1 MADGDKTATPES
13 SGPGAAHLLDIP
25 IEQEL
30 QESYLTY
37 AMSVIVSRAL
47 PDVRDGLKP
56 SQRRILV
63 AMHDLDLSPGA
74 HYRKC
79 AKICGDTSGNYHP
92 HGEAIVYPTLVR
104 LAQPFNMRYMLVDG
118 QGNFGSID
126 GYPAAAM
133 RYTEAR
139 MTRFAAEMLEDVGPE
154 TVDFVPNYDD
164 QRTEPTVLPS
174 KFPNLLVN
182 GSSGIAVG
190 MATSIPPHNLGEV
203 SSALVHLIENP
214 DCSIDD
220 LMKHIPGPD
229 FPTGGIICG
238 KAGIRR
244 GYRTGRGRV
253 VVRSKLDIETGK
265 GDRKSIIV
273 TEIPYQIQKRLLI
286 ERVAEVVKSGV
297 ITGVSDVVDESDR
310 EGMRIVIKLSA
321 GADENIVINQLYK
334 HSQLQDTFS
343 INMIALVSGRPQ
355 TLNLK
360 QLLELFRDHRVDVIT
375 RRTRR
380 ALRIA
385 EERKHDLEGLLIAIE
400 HIDAIIALIRAAP
413 TVDAA
418 RQELIKKYD
427 LSRRQA
433 DVVLGMR
440 LSRLVALERDK
451 LDADYAK
458 VTEQIADYRA
468 ILADPALVLDI
479 VKEDIHELREKYAD
493 DRRTELSG
501 AIVEL
506 GMEDLVAIEPM
517 AVTISHA
524 GYLKRMKLSTYRR
537 QRRGGKGIIGAS
549 TRESDSTEHLAV
561 CSTHDT
567 LLFFSDQGRVYWQR
581 VFELPLL
588 GRVSAGRPIGTVLKL
603 KENERVTSLIAVA
616 ELGGGT
622 LAMATEKGKLKR
634 TDLAEF
640 SNPRPSGLI
649 AIKLAKGDRLVGVVR
664 ATDEDEL
671 LLATAKGQAVR
682 FKASDARPMGRA
694 SAGVS
699 GVKLRGED
707 RVVSLVR
714 ADEALDIVTISE
726 RGYGKR
732 TLIDD
737 YRLTRR
743 GGSGVVNMKVSA
755 RTGDVVACLAA
766 CEEDE
771 VLVMTA
777 NGLVVRTGVGQV
789 RQMGRSVQGVRVMT
803 PQKKDHVIA
812 AARVEAESED
822 EKAEGDEALDE
833 GLDEDVDEGLDE
845 DVAEEERGE
854 DMAEDLADDESSKD
868 E

>member
-1 MADGDKTATPES
+1 MADGDKTAATTPGS
-13 SGPGAAHLLDIP
+13 SGPGAAQMLELP

-63 AMHDLDLSPGA
+63 AMHDLDLGPAS
-74 HYRKC
+74 HHRKC

-92 HGEAIVYPTLVR
+92 HGEGVIYPTLVR
-104 LAQPFNMRYMLVDG
+104 LAQPFNMRCMLVDG

-139 MTRFAAEMLEDVGPE
+139 LTRFAAEMLEDVGPE
-154 TVDFVPNYDD
+154 TVDFIPNYDET
-164 QRTEPTVLPS
+164 RTEPTVLPS

-203 SSALVHLIENP
+203 CEALVHLIENP
-214 DCSIDD
+214 ECSIED
-220 LMKHIPGPD
+220 LMKLVPGPD

-238 KAGIRR
+238 RAGLGRA
-244 GYRTGRGRV
+244 YRTGRGRA
-253 VVRSKLDIETGK
+253 VVRSRLDIEEGK
-265 GDRKSIIV
+265 GDRKSIVV
-273 TEIPYQIQKRLLI
+273 TEIPYQIQKRILI

-297 ITGVSDVVDESDR
+297 VTGVSDVVDESDR
-310 EGMRIVIKLSA
+310 EGMRIVIKLSP
-321 GADENIVINQLYK
+321 GADENIVLNQLYK
-334 HSQLQDTFS
+334 HTQLQDTFS
-343 INMIALVSGRPQ
+343 INMIALVGGKPQ

-360 QLLELFRDHRVDVIT
+360 ELLELFRDHRVDVIT

-380 ALRIA
+380 ALRLA

-400 HIDAIIALIRAAP
+400 HIDAIIALIRAAA

-418 RQELIKKYD
+418 REELIRKYE

-440 LSRLVALERDK
+440 LSRLVALEREK
-451 LDADYAK
+451 LDADFAK
-458 VTEQIADYRA
+458 VTEQIADYKA
-468 ILADPALVLDI
+468 ILGDPLLVLDI
-479 VKEDIHELREKYAD
+479 VKEDVHELREKYAD

-501 AIVEL
+501 AVVEL

-524 GYLKRMKLSTYRR
+524 GYLKRMKLSTYRS
-537 QRRGGKGIIGAS
+537 QRRGGKGVIGAS
-549 TRESDSTEHLAV
+549 TRESDFTEHLAV
-561 CSTHDT
+561 SSTHDT

-649 AIKLAKGDRLVGVVR
+649 AIKLAEGDRLVGVVR
-664 ATDEDEL
+664 TTDEDEL
-671 LLATAKGQAVR
+671 LLATAGGQAVR

-694 SAGVS
+694 SAGVT
-699 GVKLRGED
+699 GVKLREGD

-714 ADEALDIVTISE
+714 ADEGLDVVTLSE

-732 TLIDD
+732 TPIED

-755 RTGDVVACLAA
+755 RTGDVVATLAA
-766 CEEDE
+766 AEEDE

-777 NGLVVRTGVGQV
+777 NGLVVRTSVGEI

-803 PQKKDHVIA
+803 PKKKDRVIA

-822 EKAEGDEALDE
+822 EGPEGDDHDE
-833 GLDEDVDEGLDE
+833 ELDEDIAAEAAGE
-845 DVAEEERGE
+845 DVAGELAEGGDGEE
-854 DMAEDLADDESSKD
+854 
-868 E
+868 